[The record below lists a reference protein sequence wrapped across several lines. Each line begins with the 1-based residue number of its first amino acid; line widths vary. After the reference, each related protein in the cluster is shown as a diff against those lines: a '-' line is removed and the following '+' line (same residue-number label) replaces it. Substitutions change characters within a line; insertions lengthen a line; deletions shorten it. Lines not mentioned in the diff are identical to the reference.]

1 MKKHKINPITGK
13 EEWLFPLISDNI
25 RRLKKPTI
33 IRLIEQVFAPFSL
46 IVSALFIVFLAYLLV
61 YHNFH
66 NPHLLGLALTLFGA
80 SYFIM
85 ICADD

>member
-1 MKKHKINPITGK
+1 MKKLQINDK
-13 EEWLFPLISDNI
+13 I

-33 IRLIEQVFAPFSL
+33 IRLIEQVFAPLSL